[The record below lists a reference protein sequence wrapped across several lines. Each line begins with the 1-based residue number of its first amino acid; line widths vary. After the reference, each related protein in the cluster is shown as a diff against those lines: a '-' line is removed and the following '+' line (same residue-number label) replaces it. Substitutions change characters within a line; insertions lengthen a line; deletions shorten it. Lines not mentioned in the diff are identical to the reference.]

1 MNHNVGA
8 NTTPTDKVGGHQ
20 TLPQSS
26 VHGALESLRLP
37 ELPPPA
43 QNPLALDLGFP
54 FHAYGVHGI
63 VADIQQAEN
72 IHIARLALVGRTTG
86 TVHSP
91 TFQQSNFI
99 ICRRFPLQTPPAATY
114 SSTFITFLS
123 PTLLIVGVLPCPLHR
138 TLHIPQGY
146 LLFTRDDDPDSS
158 FTQDDDYDSS

>member
-99 ICRRFPLQTPPAATY
+99 ICGFPPADSTGGYIFQHFHHLPFSNFINRGRFALPTPPDAAYPTG
-114 SSTFITFLS
+114 LS
-123 PTLLIVGVLPCPLHR
+123 PIHPR
-138 TLHIPQGY
+138 
-146 LLFTRDDDPDSS
+146 
-158 FTQDDDYDSS
+158 